1 MKDQSE
7 AGEEGGL
14 GLTVMSLG
22 EVTINS
28 RETHIAVSTES
39 NKIVAASV
47 GKKGSLTLGGNVEIL
62 ADALNEEAEANGIE
76 VFDNSTVEVTGNTVV
91 KASNSALSSDNNSE
105 IKVVGSETQQAS
117 LQASGEVTLLGQ
129 TTLENA
135 ELFIDDEAGA
145 QVDNLT
151 AKNAVISLGA
161 GEHTIGTIEGD
172 AKSIELRDLEKGS
185 VSVNSNIG
193 ALTISTTGSESDRY
207 TNARLAAEALNE
219 AVTITTN
226 DPSNNSQIFVQE
238 GDVNNAF
245 TATVNSSGELV
256 DVHEVKNTKLD
267 AYSSV
272 SSLAAIEWRSELNDL
287 NKRMGDLRDNP
298 GAIGAWARL
307 YGSEQEYGAQ
317 NITNKSASFQ
327 VGGDYQVGAWKVG
340 GAFSYTDGSSTYD
353 AGEADNETFTVS

>member
-1 MKDQSE
+1 
-7 AGEEGGL
+7 
-14 GLTVMSLG
+14 MSLG